1 MSSRATYCRS
11 ASLAALVVGSC
22 IALLADAQADTL
34 SFGPGNNTGSGFFA
48 PSGPFFFSLT
58 WVGQSGP
65 ASFDGLSGTFTASSM
80 FLSAP
85 TPGSQTASGG
95 IGNFTASFPGAGDSL
110 TGSGNF
116 PPTSFLGG
124 VGSLTGSLT
133 VTAISGDPT
142 FVSNFG
148 GVGGT
153 NNFSWQVNIPPPS
166 SFPNATF
173 VTIPAPGIGTI
184 SPVPLPPA
192 IYLLGS
198 VLGGAFWLG
207 RRKRST
213 VSSLG
218 S

>member
-1 MSSRATYCRS
+1 MWRKATFYRS
-11 ASLAALVVGSC
+11 ASLAALVVASS
-22 IALLADAQADTL
+22 IALLTDAQADTL
-34 SFGPGNNTGSGFFA
+34 SFGPGNTTGSGFFA

-80 FLSAP
+80 NLSAP
-85 TPGSQTASGG
+85 SPGSQTASGG
-95 IGNFTASFPGAGDSL
+95 FANFTASFPGAGDSL
-110 TGSGNF
+110 TGSVSF

-124 VGSLTGSLT
+124 VASLTGSLT

-153 NNFSWQVNIPPPS
+153 NNFSWDVNIPAPS

-192 IYLLGS
+192 IYLFGS
-198 VLGGAFWLG
+198 VLGGAFWLS
-207 RRKRST
+207 RKKRGA

-218 S
+218 